1 MTLLSSFASKRFI
14 ERFWKSALFPLPYK
28 YVFFVKNNIWT
39 LPKVSLS
46 GFSLVKQNM
55 FIDDGFF
62 SLCWLCFFII
72 SSRSY
77 TTHPK
82 NDLEEFQLE
91 KVEVATVYFSKTV
104 KPYLQRLPLD
114 MFYRRRFSQKFRE
127 FC

>member
-1 MTLLSSFASKRFI
+1 M
-14 ERFWKSALFPLPYK
+14 
-28 YVFFVKNNIWT
+28 T

-77 TTHPK
+77 ATHSK
-82 NDLEEFQLE
+82 NDLEEFELE
-91 KVEVATVYFSKTV
+91 QVEVAIVYFSKTIITISSEAATGYV
-104 KPYLQRLPLD
+104 L
-114 MFYRRRFSQKFRE
+114 
-127 FC
+127 